1 MTTTVLVTALVITT
15 VCSLMSCKRWPHCK
29 TARKGCRPQSGTSR
43 FSWFPA
49 CCCTPA
55 WWRHCGAT
63 AELEQQHDV
72 NVTFSEAERQLC
84 VTRNGHS
91 ATSGLSEEALT
102 NALRHARA
110 RTIGV
115 TMTATNECVTL
126 SVADDGIGFV
136 ASEHART
143 GLGLRSMDERGRLAH
158 GDLTVESSPGHGTAT
173 PLEAA
178 SGA

>member
-1 MTTTVLVTALVITT
+1 MT
-15 VCSLMSCKRWPHCK
+15 S
-29 TARKGCRPQSGTSR
+29 TS
-43 FSWFPA
+43 
-49 CCCTPA
+49 
-55 WWRHCGAT
+55 
-63 AELEQQHDV
+63 
-72 NVTFSEAERQLC
+72 
-84 VTRNGHS
+84 HS
-91 ATSGLSEEALT
+91 AKQNVNSLSPEVALCPFRVTQEALT

-173 PLEAA
+173 RLEAA